1 MPKLVIPALLLAAA
15 ATGAA
20 AQDTALVVI
29 AATADVHGAAAAWDY
44 VNDRPAPWGL
54 TRAATV
60 IDSLRAAHSGA
71 VVLLDAGDL
80 MQGGPLPL
88 YFATVRPRETHPLV
102 DLLNAMGYDAIT
114 PGEHEFDF
122 GVDVLGRAFGGAGF
136 PVVAANVFRLPR
148 DTFAFAP
155 HVLLPRGPVRV
166 GVTGFS
172 NPAATVWNGA
182 HLRGRIAV
190 RPILPAA
197 DEAVRQLRAAG
208 ADLAVAVV
216 HSGMDGESAY
226 DTAGRGAEHVAA
238 AFAGLR
244 HRPDVVI
251 VGHSHRHFAD
261 SVINGVHFVQPQAG
275 ARSLAV
281 VHVWLVA
288 AGGREGGRAGYRVA
302 RVESREIPL
311 ANVPPHRALTERLRE
326 PHEAARNWAS
336 RPIATT
342 EGDWRAREARVRD
355 TPLLDFVNA
364 VQRRTAGAELSATSV
379 ESVDG
384 GFPTGPVR
392 IRDVVGLYPWETTL
406 KAVRIDGARLRQYLE
421 RSARYFRT
429 WQPGGVVVNDSFPGG
444 SFDVVS
450 GVAYEIDLSRP
461 VGSRVRGLSYQGRL
475 VTDSDRFVLALDS
488 YRAAGGGG
496 YEMLAGLPVTYN
508 AGRKVRD
515 LVLEA
520 VESAEALRS
529 GDHLQDSWRLAPPQA
544 RQAAIETFSP
554 PPPPRDT
561 ALLRVIATG
570 NVRGALEPKQPDW
583 ATGRGVAGAAAT
595 KAWMD
600 SLARACGCPTIRL
613 DAGDALAGTAV
624 ADLFNGRAVI
634 DAYNAM
640 DYDAATVGD
649 YEFSWTADT
658 LAARVAASRFPWL
671 AANVSD
677 TTGQGR
683 ASWARSWIMVERGGR
698 RIGIIGLATASP
710 TDTVNP
716 LDVARLSFEEP
727 RAALKRLL
735 PAVREAGAE
744 FIIVLAHGG
753 RRCDPDC
760 QDEPI
765 ADDLPPG
772 AVDLVITGHG
782 TGRVRATAAGIPLVQ
797 VGHPDEIAVVD
808 LVRRAGGYLEAR
820 LRVDTVWADRVT
832 PDTAVTRIVTA
843 YARQAE
849 RTLAR
854 RVATLK
860 VPMPIQG
867 RLAGRTLGRLV
878 ADAFRHAGRS
888 DAALVLSSALHA
900 GLPGGPVRYGEL
912 REVLPAS
919 ARLVRL
925 TVSGDTL
932 LRALER
938 VVAGPEPVAEVSG
951 LIVRYD
957 PRGRSGRRIRSASL
971 ADGRPIQRRT
981 RYSLVV
987 SEALAAGGSGF
998 AVLAGPGELMG
1009 TLDLEALVRYLAVL
1023 PQPVEAPESPRVI
1036 PTR

>member
-1 MPKLVIPALLLAAA
+1 MPKLLIPALLAAA

-44 VNDRPAPWGL
+44 VADRPAPWGL

-60 IDSLRAAHSGA
+60 IDSLRRAHPGQ

-80 MQGGPLPL
+80 LQGGPLPL

-114 PGEHEFDF
+114 PGDHDFDF

-136 PVVAANVFRLPR
+136 PVVSGNIFRLPR

-166 GVTGFS
+166 GVTGFTT
-172 NPAATVWNGA
+172 PAATAWHRA
-182 HLRGRIAV
+182 ALRGRLAI

-197 DEAVRQLRAAG
+197 ENALRQLRGAG

-216 HSGMDGESAY
+216 HSGMGGPSAY
-226 DTAGRGAEHVAA
+226 DTAGVGPEHSAA
-238 AFAGLR
+238 GLAGLR
-244 HRPDVVI
+244 TRPDLVI

-261 SVINGVHFVQPQAG
+261 SVVNGVHFVQPQAG

-281 VHVWLVA
+281 VKVRLTRS
-288 AGGREGGRAGYRVA
+288 AGGREGGRGWRVA
-302 RVESREIPL
+302 GIESREIPL
-311 ANVPPHRALTERLRE
+311 ANVPPLPALVERLRQ

-364 VQRRTAGAELSATSV
+364 VQQRTARAHLSAVSIAD
-379 ESVDG
+379 VDH
-384 GFPTGPVR
+384 GFPSGPVR
-392 IRDVVGLYPWETTL
+392 VRDVIGFYPDEFTL
-406 KAVRIDGARLRQYLE
+406 KAVRIDGARLRRYLE
-421 RSARYFRT
+421 HAAAYFRT
-429 WQPGGVVVNDSFPGG
+429 WQAGGPVLSDSVPGDR
-444 SFDVVS
+444 FDAVS
-450 GVAYEIDLSRP
+450 GVAYEIDLTRP
-461 VGSRVRGLSYQGRL
+461 VGSRIRGLSYQGRL
-475 VTDSDRFVLALDS
+475 VTDQDEFVLALSS
-488 YRAAGGGG
+488 YRQAGGGG
-496 YEMLAGLPVTYN
+496 YDMLAGLPVVYD
-508 AGRKVRD
+508 AGQKVRD
-515 LVLEA
+515 LLLQA
-520 VESAEALRS
+520 AEAADVLRARE
-529 GDHLQDSWRLAPPQA
+529 HLQDSWRLVPGQA
-544 RQAAIETFSP
+544 QQAAIETFSP

-561 ALLRVIATG
+561 ALLRVVATG
-570 NVRGALEPKQPDW
+570 NVRGALESQLMTW
-583 ATGRGVAGAAAT
+583 SAGRRVAGAAAT

-640 DYDAATVGD
+640 EYDAATVGD
-649 YEFSWTADT
+649 YEFSWTTDT
-658 LAARVAASRFPWL
+658 LAARVAGSRFPWL
-671 AANVSD
+671 AANVGD

-683 ASWARSWIMVERGGR
+683 ASWARNWIMVERGGR
-698 RIGIIGLATASP
+698 RIGIVGLATASP

-716 LDVARLSFEEP
+716 LDVARLTFEDP

-735 PAVREAGAE
+735 PAVRDAGAE

-765 ADDLPPG
+765 ADELPPG

-782 TGRVRATAAGIPLVQ
+782 SGRVRATAAGIPLVQ
-797 VGHPDEIAVVD
+797 VGHPGEVAVVD

-832 PDTAVTRIVTA
+832 PDTAVRRIVA
-843 YARQAE
+843 RYAAETE
-849 RTLAR
+849 RTLGR
-854 RVATLK
+854 RVAALK
-860 VPMPIQG
+860 VPAPLEG
-867 RLAGRTLGRLV
+867 RRGGEALGRLV

-888 DAALVLSSALHA
+888 DAALVLGSALHA
-900 GLPGGPVRYGEL
+900 GLPGGPVNYGQA
-912 REVLPAS
+912 RAVLPHS

-932 LRALER
+932 LRALEH
-938 VVAGPEPVAEVSG
+938 AVSG
-951 LIVRYD
+951 QSPIAHVSGVTIRYD
-957 PRGRSGRRIRSASL
+957 PRGRPGRRIREARL

-981 RYSLVV
+981 RYSLTV
-987 SEALAAGGSGF
+987 SEALAAGGAGF
-998 AVLAGPGELMG
+998 KVLAGPGELLGM
-1009 TLDLEALVRYLAVL
+1009 LDLEALVRFLGVL
-1023 PQPVEAPESPRVI
+1023 PQPVDPPESPRVV